1 MKGFN
6 LTLKEVNQ
14 ELLDIDI
21 INQTITDTLV
31 DVNDI
36 NEALNNNTNGIKTL
50 KEDLC
55 KCN

>member
-6 LTLKEVNQ
+6 FTLEEVNQ
-14 ELLDIDI
+14 KLLGIDI

-31 DVNDI
+31 DMNDI
-36 NEALNNNTNGIKTL
+36 NETIHNNANGIDTL
-50 KEDLC
+50 AEDLC